1 MNACELSSAVQAL
14 AVALAQCLSAEEYS
28 RLALL
33 ITQLGTA
40 METIGGL
47 WALCP
52 SGGERSA
59 EPDASAQQSVKLV
72 NQSAECGERRV
83 DGRGGAHI
91 DAGKL

>member
-33 ITQLGTA
+33 ITQL
-40 METIGGL
+40 GGL